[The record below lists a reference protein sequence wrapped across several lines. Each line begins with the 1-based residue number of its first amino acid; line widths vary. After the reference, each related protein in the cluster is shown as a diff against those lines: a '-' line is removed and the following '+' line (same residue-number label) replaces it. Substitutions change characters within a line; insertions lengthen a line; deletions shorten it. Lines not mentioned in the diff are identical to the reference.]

1 MILPEIWKINKIF
14 CLKIFCRGANS
25 APKNDKS
32 IKGDINFFNYYCIIN
47 SKGLKDKKYEISQ
60 NN

>member
-14 CLKIFCRGANS
+14 WLKIFCRGANS

-47 SKGLKDKKYEISQ
+47 SKGVKDKKV
-60 NN
+60 